1 MRQREFALVGGS
13 ELLKEEGRHEGGV
26 RVEVSE
32 AEILRFAEGEVVSE
46 ELGFVPWCEHGDDAA
61 LEWRCS
67 EEREELNYEAHPT
80 VIEERERH
88 NETFGSFF
96 LS

>member
-1 MRQREFALVGGS
+1 
-13 ELLKEEGRHEGGV
+13 V

-46 ELGFVPWCEHGDDAA
+46 ELGFVPWCKHGDDAA
-61 LEWRCS
+61 LEERCS
-67 EEREELNYEAHPT
+67 KERKELDYEAHPT
-80 VIEERERH
+80 VVEERERH
-88 NETFGSFF
+88 DETFGSFC